1 LNLPVPHHYTEA
13 EAKETIPLISRE
25 KNARRASGEIYVVRC
40 WNCLND
46 FEAVEAVWC
55 SCDPKHPSKLCPF
68 CLHCFCPAEDSYKRN
83 FWSGAPAALKDEVA
97 MLERSLDRLGE
108 ILIRNQK
115 MKTPQ
120 LLQAL
125 REQERT
131 GGLLGKILVQRG
143 WVTQQDIDD
152 ALRYQGYQPLVDT
165 QGLELTP
172 APQSAAGNPAQLLEY
187 LLALGARKG
196 ASDIHLEPSATELS
210 IKLRID
216 GLFYKVKPLQGN
228 ATIPLLQRIHEV
240 FGLDSRHEDLPQR
253 GRAHLELEGHD
264 FDLVVQTLPTR
275 LGTSATIKLV
285 DRRFFLKNFTALG
298 LSPADQLFL
307 VRALDAPSGL
317 IMVTSPPYNGAMT
330 SSYSLMDH
338 VAKSERRVVSIE
350 RSIQWEVPYVHQME
364 VNQDKGLDFAAAL
377 RSAASLKPDVVFILE
392 LNDRATAN
400 LACQLATT
408 FLVITTFP
416 AFGATE
422 SVYRFLEL
430 GVPGTLLAR
439 GLSLV
444 LNQRLVRRICPH
456 CRDEGSKADPKK
468 LGPYGIS
475 AKEAKSLRLFKGRG
489 CSYCHRLG
497 YRRRKGLFELIVVDA
512 HFREKLAESP
522 TLPEIEASAR
532 RSGMESLRER
542 CLKEVT
548 SGVTSLDEFIRWRM

>member
-1 LNLPVPHHYTEA
+1 MSV
-13 EAKETIPLISRE
+13 
-25 KNARRASGEIYVVRC
+25 EIYTVRC

-68 CLHCFCPAEDSYKRN
+68 CLHCFCPAEDAYKRD
-83 FWSGAPAALKDEVA
+83 FWDGAPASLKDEVA

-115 MKTPQ
+115 LKTPQ

-131 GGLLGKILVQRG
+131 GGLLGKILIQRG

-152 ALRYQGYQPLVDT
+152 ALRYQGYQPLVDA

-172 APQSAAGNPAQLLEY
+172 APRSATTSPAQLLEY
-187 LLALGARKG
+187 LLTLGKRKG
-196 ASDIHLEPSATELS
+196 ASDIHLEPSAAEIS

-216 GLFYKVKPLQGN
+216 GVFYKVKPLSSTLMG
-228 ATIPLLQRIHEV
+228 PLLKRIYEL
-240 FGLDSRHEDLPQR
+240 FGLDVAREDVPQR
-253 GRAHLELEGHD
+253 GRAQLELEGHD

-275 LGTSATIKLV
+275 LGTSVTIKLV

-298 LSPADQLFL
+298 LTPADQLFL
-307 VRALDAPSGL
+307 VRTLDAPSGL

-330 SSYSLMDH
+330 TSYSLMDQ

-350 RSIQWEVPYVHQME
+350 RSLQWEVPYVHQME
-364 VNQDKGLDFAAAL
+364 INQEKGVDFAAAL
-377 RSAASLKPDVVFILE
+377 RSTASLKPDVVFILE
-392 LNDRATAN
+392 LTDRATAN

-408 FLVITTFP
+408 ILVITTFP
-416 AFGATE
+416 AFGAAE
-422 SVYRFLEL
+422 SIYRFLEL
-430 GVPGTLLAR
+430 GVPASLLAR

-456 CRDEGSKADPKK
+456 CRDEGSRADPSK
-468 LGPYGIS
+468 LGPYGITP
-475 AKEAKSLRLFKGRG
+475 KEAKTLRLFKGRG
-489 CSYCHRLG
+489 CQNCHRLG
-497 YRRRKGLFELIVVDA
+497 YRRRKGLFELIVIDPP
-512 HFREKLAESP
+512 FREKLTESP
-522 TLPEIEASAR
+522 SLAEIEAQAR
-532 RSGMESLRER
+532 EAGMESLRQR
-542 CLKEVT
+542 CLKEVNA
-548 SGVTSLDEFIRWRM
+548 GVTSLDEFIRWRM